1 MYNEDIKARYL
12 TQLAQDSPKASVDNA
27 RQAFEKLFPYEEK
40 HEEDI
45 AQMDRETAM
54 DALLNVEAKGYSA
67 LRNVL
72 VNAKR
77 YINWTIENGVFV
89 DPAAGFLEITET
101 ELEPPTKAASQYFK
115 DEEDLLAALHAARD
129 FHEGYPEIPYLLLS
143 WLGIDKRDIAAMK
156 DDQVDLDSRTIKDAS
171 GNVIISGFSD
181 AIKDALEAYVACD
194 GAYRDRGSSPSWVT
208 KDKSVDTF
216 IKKFLTKNSANF
228 GELTT
233 PNQLD
238 YSVSE
243 ARKIY
248 NRIGGKRQLTQGNVL
263 KSGQFFRLAEL
274 EKTQG
279 IDVTDPKHRDVF
291 RAVVGDIKRIS
302 DTIKTYR
309 GYRQALH
316 PELESRNNP

>member
-1 MYNEDIKARYL
+1 
-12 TQLAQDSPKASVDNA
+12 
-27 RQAFEKLFPYEEK
+27 
-40 HEEDI
+40 
-45 AQMDRETAM
+45 MDQKTAM

-77 YINWTIENGVFV
+77 YVNWVIENDVFV
-89 DPAAGFLEITET
+89 APAAGLLKISET
-101 ELEPPTKAASQYFK
+101 DLEPPTKAATQYFK
-115 DEEDLLAALHAARD
+115 DEEDLLAVLHSVRD

-181 AIKDALEAYVACD
+181 AIKDALEAYVSCD
-194 GAYRDRGSSPSWVT
+194 GAYRDHGSNPAWVT

-216 IKKFLTKNSANF
+216 IKKFLTKNSDYF

-248 NRIGGKRQLTQGNVL
+248 NRIGGKRQLAQGNVL
-263 KSGQFFRLAEL
+263 RSGQFFRLAEL
-274 EKTQG
+274 EKAQG
-279 IDVTDPKHRDVF
+279 IDVTNPKHRDVF

-302 DTIKTYR
+302 DVIKTYR
-309 GYRQALH
+309 GYRQVLH
-316 PELESRNNP
+316 PELENKSNP

>member
-1 MYNEDIKARYL
+1 M
-12 TQLAQDSPKASVDNA
+12 DNA
-27 RQAFEKLFPYEEK
+27 IQAFKRFSPYEEK
-40 HEEDI
+40 QGKDI
-45 AQMDRETAM
+45 AQMDRRTATETIK
-54 DALLNVEAKGYSA
+54 DLTIKNYGTLINT
-67 LRNVL
+67 L
-72 VNAKR
+72 VHAKR
-77 YINWTIENGVFV
+77 YTNWAVENGVFV
-89 DPAAGFLEITET
+89 APAAGFLEVTET
-101 ELEPPTKAASQYFK
+101 GLETSEKATAQYLK
-115 DEEDLLAALHAARD
+115 DEEDLLTVLHSVRD
-129 FHEGYPEIPYLLLS
+129 FHEGYPEIPYLLFS

-181 AIKDALEAYVACD
+181 AIKDALEAYVSCD
-194 GAYRDRGSSPSWVT
+194 GAYRDRGSNPAWVT

-233 PNQLD
+233 TNQLD

-263 KSGQFFRLAEL
+263 RSGQFFRLAEL
-274 EKTQG
+274 EKAQG
-279 IDVTDPKHRDVF
+279 IDVTDPKNRDIF
-291 RAVVGDIKRIS
+291 RSIVNNVKDVS
-302 DTIKTYR
+302 DLVKTYR
-309 GYRQALH
+309 GYRQVLH